1 MEDKKQEME
10 KVLKTKTCARG
21 IAITVLEEA
30 KMEADNEGSYNII
43 HLLGKGLYRC
53 VND

>member
-1 MEDKKQEME
+1 ME

-21 IAITVLEEA
+21 ITIKVLEEA
-30 KMEADNEGSYNII
+30 KMEADNEGSFIIYNIY
-43 HLLGKGLYRC
+43 LLRNRLYYSY